1 MESEGG
7 ARAPSATHDL
17 ERIETAWRELRRSR
31 TTRSYRD
38 LLFEGLDIRHLD
50 TLDMLSES
58 GPYRM
63 SDLAR
68 AMQIDKSTLTR
79 NVERLEKRGLVHRR
93 PVADPGGTRAVLVQM
108 TGQGQAIFDKMKRTR
123 FALLTRIMA
132 DFSDAELADLADK
145 LDRVVAGIE
154 RVISKDAG

>member
-1 MESEGG
+1 MSDRGT
-7 ARAPSATHDL
+7 RAPSTTQDL

-50 TLDMLSES
+50 TLDMLCES

-79 NVERLEKRGLVHRR
+79 NVERLEKRGLVRRR
-93 PVADPGGTRAVLVQM
+93 PVADPGGARAVLVQM
-108 TGQGQAIFDKMKRTR
+108 TDEGQAIFDKMKRTR

-154 RVISKDAG
+154 RVISTDAR